1 MEDHFARVLDSGS
14 SQKRPH
20 EGASRDSGARDQQVR
35 RKKAAPASLSTQELD
50 ALVSRASAQEMDQL
64 DARALKSMAN
74 ALDKLIR
81 KNALLR
87 FKYPDAPEKFMDSE
101 VALDEELTKWKQV
114 AAAPAALYPQLVE
127 LEAVPMLL
135 GLFAHENLDIRL
147 DVIALLAD
155 LTDVDDETEEG
166 AAEARL
172 VFVNALLEHKLLMLL
187 VANLQQLDIPDIDD
201 KEEEAAGIYNTLQ
214 ILENLADLEPRTCAQ
229 VCATT
234 PIFPFL
240 LKQVGS
246 KRKFSQNKLYASEI
260 LSILLQSGSEPREQ
274 FIKLEPVAEEKT
286 ADDKK
291 RKEDKDAKVDLL
303 DDLLQAIAPFRKRD
317 PASEEEEEFVENL
330 VNSLCSVLLLPAAQS
345 HFRRLEGI
353 ELVLRC
359 MKDRAQYVFRGALRI
374 LNHTMMGNARNCE
387 RLVEVG
393 GLKILF
399 SVFMGKKKAAKSK
412 NKRAKGTERA
422 KEEENTM
429 SIMASLCALLTPEA
443 KYDVLDRFH
452 AKFVENDME
461 KLDRVVDLFVKYLGR
476 VEQSDMAEDDDEEE
490 EEDEDERYL
499 RRLDAG
505 LFTLQRVTH
514 VVAHLCAFSKKN
526 RAYVMVKFHERSIE
540 MDVLTQILKEQLE
553 MLGPGASEVEAAG
566 KEDAVA
572 EEEDRNKVLAQKQLL
587 LRLLDTLK
595 AELTSAAGVS
605 DERKP
610 ETAGENEDAK

>member
-1 MEDHFARVLDSGS
+1 MEDHFARVLDSS
-14 SQKRPH
+14 SKRPH
-20 EGASRDSGARDQQVR
+20 EEDSTNDVHSQQVR
-35 RKKAAPASLSTQELD
+35 RKKAASSALSTQELD

-74 ALDKLIR
+74 ALDKLIH

-87 FKYPDAPEKFMDSE
+87 SKYPDAPEKFMDSE

-155 LTDVDDETEEG
+155 LTDVDDEAEEG

-172 VFVNALLEHKLLMLL
+172 VFVNALLEHKLLTLL

-214 ILENLADLEPRTCAQ
+214 ILENLADLEPKTCAQ

-234 PIFPFL
+234 PIFSFL

-260 LSILLQSGSEPREQ
+260 LSILLQSGAEPQKQ
-274 FIKLEPVAEEKT
+274 FIRLEPVAEKT
-286 ADDKK
+286 DDKK
-291 RKEDKDAKVDLL
+291 KTKVKDAKVDLL
-303 DDLLQAIAPFRKRD
+303 EDLLQAIAPFRKRD
-317 PASEEEEEFVENL
+317 PTSEEEEEFVENL
-330 VNSLCSVLLLPAAQS
+330 VNSLCSVLLLPSAQN

-374 LNHTMMGNARNCE
+374 LDHTMMGNARNCE

-399 SVFMGKKKAAKSK
+399 SVFMGKKKSAKSK
-412 NKRAKGTERA
+412 NKRAKGAEKA
-422 KEEENTM
+422 KEEENIM
-429 SIMASLCALLTPEA
+429 SIMTSLCALLTPEA

-461 KLDRVVDLFVKYLGR
+461 KLDRVVDLFVKYLNR
-476 VEQSDMAEDDDEEE
+476 VEQSDLAEDDGDED

-505 LFTLQRVTH
+505 LFTLQRITH

-526 RAYVMVKFHERSIE
+526 RAYVMVKFHERSID

-553 MLGPGASEVEAAG
+553 MLGPEAAAGAAG
-566 KEDAVA
+566 KEDAGT
-572 EEEDRNKVLAQKQLL
+572 EEEDRKKVLAQKQLL
-587 LRLLDTLK
+587 LRLLDTLR
-595 AELTSAAGVS
+595 EGSTSGASGS
-605 DERKP
+605 EHRS
-610 ETAGENEDAK
+610 ETVGENEDAK